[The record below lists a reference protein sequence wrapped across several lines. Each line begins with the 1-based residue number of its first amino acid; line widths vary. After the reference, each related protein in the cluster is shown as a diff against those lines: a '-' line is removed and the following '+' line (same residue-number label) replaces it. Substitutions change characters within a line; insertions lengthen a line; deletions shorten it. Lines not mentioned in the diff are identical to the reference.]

1 MSRFTAALLSIS
13 ALILTVGPSPVVAQ
27 DAEVLDEIV
36 AVVGNYIVLKSDVDG
51 FVLGVMN
58 QQQIPYT
65 EDLWDN
71 ALDQLINEKVL
82 VIHARR
88 DTNLVVTDQ
97 QVDQMLDQRI
107 SEMSARVGSESRL
120 EDLYGRSVIE
130 IKADL
135 REEFRDQLLADQMRN
150 TKLRTIKAT
159 PSDVEEWFSQ
169 FPTDSLPTLPD
180 IVQVSHIVVKPL
192 VTQEARD
199 ETMEIIS
206 AIRDSVIAGRN
217 TIEEMARAFSE
228 DPGSADNGG
237 LYEGTRLA
245 ELVPEFAA
253 VASRIPLDTFS
264 QIFETRFGLHFLRV
278 NARRGD
284 VIDYNHILI
293 GFDDR
298 KTDPTQAIEK
308 LTAYRDSILTGKA
321 TFESVAREHSEE
333 DLSSIR
339 GGRVVDPS
347 SGERNLYLENLGPL
361 WQQTLSTMEVG
372 EVSPPSQVALL
383 DGKRA
388 FHTVRLDK
396 RVASHRVDIET
407 DYDLVEQLALRDKQS
422 MIMSKWLNTLRSD
435 VFVDLRGRARN
446 SRITS
451 K

>member
-1 MSRFTAALLSIS
+1 
-13 ALILTVGPSPVVAQ
+13 
-27 DAEVLDEIV
+27 
-36 AVVGNYIVLKSDVDG
+36 
-51 FVLGVMN
+51 
-58 QQQIPYT
+58 
-65 EDLWDN
+65 
-71 ALDQLINEKVL
+71 
-82 VIHARR
+82 
-88 DTNLVVTDQ
+88 
-97 QVDQMLDQRI
+97 
-107 SEMSARVGSESRL
+107 
-120 EDLYGRSVIE
+120 
-130 IKADL
+130 
-135 REEFRDQLLADQMRN
+135 
-150 TKLRTIKAT
+150 
-159 PSDVEEWFSQ
+159 
-169 FPTDSLPTLPD
+169 
-180 IVQVSHIVVKPL
+180 
-192 VTQEARD
+192 
-199 ETMEIIS
+199 MEIIS